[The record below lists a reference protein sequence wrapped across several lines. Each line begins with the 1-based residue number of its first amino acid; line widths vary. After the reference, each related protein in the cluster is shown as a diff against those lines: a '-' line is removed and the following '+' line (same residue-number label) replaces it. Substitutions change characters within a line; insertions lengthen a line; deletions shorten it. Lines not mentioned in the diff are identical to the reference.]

1 MKAEVWIDGKQVEGN
16 ISDHPSFAGVM
27 KSQARLYDL
36 QLEKMDVMT
45 YSSPKIG
52 EKIGLSFLEP
62 KTKEDLEKRRL
73 MVQEWAKTSAGM
85 LGRSPDY
92 MNTAVMAFAAAADIF
107 AGENRGFAENMR
119 NLYEKAK
126 NNDLS
131 FTHTFINP
139 QVNRSSSYLENSTK
153 IITAQTIQKN
163 DDGIVVKGARL
174 LATQGGITDELIVFP
189 TFLAS
194 L

>member
-1 MKAEVWIDGKQVEGN
+1 
-16 ISDHPSFAGVM
+16 
-27 KSQARLYDL
+27 
-36 QLEKMDVMT
+36 
-45 YSSPKIG
+45 
-52 EKIGLSFLEP
+52 
-62 KTKEDLEKRRL
+62 
-73 MVQEWAKTSAGM
+73 
-85 LGRSPDY
+85 
-92 MNTAVMAFAAAADIF
+92 
-107 AGENRGFAENMR
+107 MR

-189 TFLAS
+189 NIPGIL
-194 L
+194 